1 MNNTAFY
8 PADIL
13 LPKCEYN
20 KWSVVACDQFTS
32 EPEYWHKTAEIVGDA
47 PSAFNMVL
55 PEAFLSKD
63 NAEKTD
69 AINRTM
75 TDYLNDGI
83 FKEYKDAMIFVERT
97 LPKGKVRY
105 GIIGA
110 VDLKEYDFSVG
121 SKSLIRATEGTV
133 LERIPPRV
141 EVRRNAP
148 LELPHIMLLIDDIER
163 TVIEPLKNA
172 ELTVLYDF
180 ELMQGGGHLKGSL
193 IPKEIQDNILNAI
206 SSLKEK
212 AGDEPLLFAVGDGNH
227 SLATARTCYLNAPN
241 ELNRY
246 ALVEVVNVHDEALE
260 FEPIYRVLFNVDTED
275 FITKL
280 NAEFTEGPKT
290 VKWYTKNNEGE
301 VYTSGL
307 TVGSLQP
314 FIDNYIKENPEV
326 VCDYIHGIEST
337 LSLCKEDGRIGLIFD
352 GMDKGELFPF
362 VSSKGS
368 LPRKTFS
375 MGEAESKRYYCEA
388 RKIKQT

>member
-1 MNNTAFY
+1 MNNIGFY
-8 PADIL
+8 PAEIL
-13 LPKCEYN
+13 LPKCDYG

-32 EPEYWHKTAEIVGDA
+32 EPEYWRETAKITENV
-47 PSAFNMVL
+47 PSTYNLVL
-55 PEAFLSKD
+55 PEAFLSSD
-63 NAEKTD
+63 NSERID
-69 AINRTM
+69 SINREM
-75 TDYLNDGI
+75 AKYLDEGL
-83 FKEYKDAMIFVERT
+83 FEEYKDAMIFVERT

-141 EVRRNAP
+141 EIRRDAP
-148 LELPHIMLLIDDIER
+148 LELPHIMLLIDDIKK

-193 IPKEIQDNILNAI
+193 IPKEMQDNILSAI
-206 SSLKEK
+206 CDLKEK
-212 AGDEPLLFAVGDGNH
+212 AGDDPLLFAVGDGNH
-227 SLATARTCYLNAPN
+227 SLATARTCYLNDPT

-246 ALVEVVNVHDEALE
+246 ALVEVVNIHDQALE

-275 FITKL
+275 FIAKL
-280 NAEFTEGPKT
+280 NSEFTDGPKT
-290 VKWYTKNNEGE
+290 IEWFTKDKKGE
-301 VYTSGL
+301 VHTSGL

-314 FIDNYIKENPEV
+314 FIDRYIKENPDV

-337 LSLCKEDGRIGLIFD
+337 LSLCKEGNRIGLIFD
-352 GMDKGELFPF
+352 GMDKSELFPF
-362 VSSKGS
+362 VCEKGS

-388 RKIKQT
+388 RKIK

>member
-1 MNNTAFY
+1 MNNTGFKA
-8 PADIL
+8 ADIL
-13 LPKCEYN
+13 LPRDNFE

-32 EPEYWHKTAEIVGDA
+32 EPEYWEETEKNSKGA
-47 PSAFNMVL
+47 PSAYNLIL
-55 PEAFLSKD
+55 PEAYLSSD
-63 NAEKTD
+63 NSSRINAINAEMAKYTE
-69 AINRTM
+69 
-75 TDYLNDGI
+75 DGI
-83 FKEYKDAMIFVERT
+83 FAEYKDAMIFVERT

-105 GIIGA
+105 GIVGA

-141 EVRRNAP
+141 EIRRDAP

-163 TVIEPLKNA
+163 TVIEPLKKA

-180 ELMQGGGHLKGSL
+180 ELMQGGGHIKGSL
-193 IPKEIQDNILNAI
+193 IPAEMQEKILSALTE
-206 SSLKEK
+206 LKEK
-212 AGDEPLLFAVGDGNH
+212 AGEAPLLFAVGDGNH
-227 SLATARTCYLNAPN
+227 SLATARTCYLNEPN
-241 ELNRY
+241 DLNRY

-280 NAEFTEGPKT
+280 NEEFTSGTKT
-290 VKWYTKNNEGE
+290 IKWYAKDSEGE
-301 VYTSGL
+301 VHTNGL

-314 FIDNYIKENPEV
+314 FIDSYIKENPQV
-326 VCDYIHGIEST
+326 VCDYIHGIDST
-337 LSLCKEDGRIGLIFD
+337 LNLSKEENRIGLIFD
-352 GMDKGELFPF
+352 GMDKSELFPF
-362 VSSKGS
+362 VCEKGS

-388 RKIKQT
+388 RKIK

>member
-1 MNNTAFY
+1 MNNTGFY
-8 PADIL
+8 PADIM
-13 LPKCEYN
+13 LPKCNYET
-20 KWSVVACDQFTS
+20 WSVVACDQFTS
-32 EPEYWHKTAEIVGDA
+32 EPEYWNKTDKITENV
-47 PSAFNMVL
+47 PSTYNLVL
-55 PEAFLSKD
+55 PEAFLTAD
-63 NAEKTD
+63 NSEKIN
-69 AINRTM
+69 AINTNM
-75 TDYLNDGI
+75 AKYLDDGL
-83 FKEYKDAMIFVERT
+83 FEEYKDAMIFVERT

-141 EVRRNAP
+141 EIRKDAP
-148 LELPHIMLLIDDIER
+148 LELPHIMLLIDDIEK

-172 ELTVLYDF
+172 DLEVLYDF
-180 ELMQGGGHLKGSL
+180 ELMQGGGHLRGSL
-193 IPKEIQDNILNAI
+193 IPKKIQNKIFVAIAQLKKKSGDN
-206 SSLKEK
+206 
-212 AGDEPLLFAVGDGNH
+212 PLLFAVGDGNH
-227 SLATARTCYLNAPN
+227 SLATARTCYLNEPS

-246 ALVEVVNVHDEALE
+246 ALVEVVNIHDEALE

-290 VKWYTKNNEGE
+290 IEWFTKDSKGK
-301 VYTSGL
+301 VHTSGL

-314 FIDNYIKENPEV
+314 FIDNYIKEHPEV
-326 VCDYIHGIEST
+326 ICDYIHGVEST
-337 LSLCKEDGRIGLIFD
+337 LTLCKEEKRIGLIFD
-352 GMDKGELFPF
+352 GMDKTELFPF
-362 VSSKGS
+362 VCEKGS

-388 RKIKQT
+388 RKIK

>member
-1 MNNTAFY
+1 MNNTGFY

-13 LPKCEYN
+13 LPECEYE

-32 EPEYWHKTAEIVGDA
+32 EPEYWHNTAEITKNV
-47 PSAFNMVL
+47 PSAYKLVL
-55 PEAFLSKD
+55 PEAFLASDNSKHI
-63 NAEKTD
+63 ES
-69 AINRTM
+69 INSEM
-75 TDYLNDGI
+75 SKYLSNDL

-97 LPKGKVRY
+97 LPKGKIRY

-141 EVRRNAP
+141 EIRRDAP

-172 ELTVLYDF
+172 NLKVLYNF

-193 IPKEIQDNILNAI
+193 IPKEMQESILSAV
-206 SSLKEK
+206 SALKEK
-212 AGDEPLLFAVGDGNH
+212 AGEDPLLFAVGDGNH
-227 SLATARTCYLNAPN
+227 SLATARTCYLNDPT

-246 ALVEVVNVHDEALE
+246 ALVEVVNIHDEALE

-275 FITKL
+275 FISKL
-280 NAEFTEGPKT
+280 STEFTEGNKT
-290 VKWYTKNNEGE
+290 VKWYTKDGKGE
-301 VYTSGL
+301 VHTSGL

-314 FIDNYIKENPEV
+314 FIDAYIKENPDV
-326 VCDYIHGIEST
+326 VCDYIHGVEST
-337 LSLCKEDGRIGLIFD
+337 LALCKADNRIGLIFD
-352 GMDKGELFPF
+352 GMDKSELFPF
-362 VSSKGS
+362 VCEKGS

-388 RKIKQT
+388 RKIK

>member
-1 MNNTAFY
+1 MNNIGFY

-32 EPEYWHKTAEIVGDA
+32 EPEYWHRTAKITQNS
-47 PSAFNMVL
+47 PSAYNLVL
-55 PEAFLSKD
+55 PEAFLSAD
-63 NAEKTD
+63 NSDKID
-69 AINRTM
+69 SINREM
-75 TDYLNDGI
+75 AKYLDEGL
-83 FKEYKDAMIFVERT
+83 FEEYKDAMIFVERT
-97 LPKGKVRY
+97 LPRGKVRY

-110 VDLKEYDFSVG
+110 VDLEEYDFRVG

-141 EVRRNAP
+141 EIRRDAP

-163 TVIEPLKNA
+163 TVIEPLKNTD
-172 ELTVLYDF
+172 LTVLYDF

-193 IPKEIQDNILNAI
+193 IPKEMQPDILSAI
-206 SSLKEK
+206 SKLKEQ
-212 AGDEPLLFAVGDGNH
+212 AGEDPLLFAVGDGNH
-227 SLATARTCYLNAPN
+227 SLATARTCYQNEPT

-246 ALVEVVNVHDEALE
+246 ALVEVVNIHDEALE
-260 FEPIYRVLFNVDTED
+260 FEPIYRVLFNVDTDD
-275 FITKL
+275 FLAKL
-280 NAEFTEGPKT
+280 SAEFKEGPKRIE
-290 VKWYTKNNEGE
+290 WYTKDGKGE
-301 VYTSGL
+301 VHTSGL

-314 FIDNYIKENPEV
+314 FIDNYIKQNPEV
-326 VCDYIHGIEST
+326 VCDYIHGVEST
-337 LSLCKEDGRIGLIFD
+337 LSLCKEENRVGLIFD

-362 VSSKGS
+362 VCEKGS

-388 RKIKQT
+388 RKIK

>member
-1 MNNTAFY
+1 MNSIGFY

-13 LPKCEYN
+13 LPECEYE
-20 KWSVVACDQFTS
+20 KWSAVACDQFTS
-32 EPEYWHKTAEIVGDA
+32 EPQYWEETAKITEGV
-47 PSAFNMVL
+47 PSTFKLIL
-55 PEAFLSKD
+55 PEAYLSTD
-63 NAEKTD
+63 NSVRID
-69 AINRTM
+69 SINGEM
-75 TDYLNDGI
+75 AKYMDDGL

-97 LPKGKVRY
+97 LPEGMVRY

-110 VDLKEYDFSVG
+110 IDLKEYDFSVG

-141 EVRRNAP
+141 EIRKDAP

-172 ELTVLYDF
+172 DLTVIYDF

-193 IPKEIQDNILNAI
+193 IPKEIQTNIMDALQH
-206 SSLKEK
+206 LKNT

-227 SLATARTCYLNAPN
+227 SLATARTCYLNNPT

-246 ALVEVVNVHDEALE
+246 ALVEVVNIHDDALE
-260 FEPIYRVLFNVDTED
+260 FEPIYRVLFNVDTDD

-280 NAEFTEGPKT
+280 NAEFTDGAKT
-290 VKWYTKNNEGE
+290 IEWYTKDGNGE
-301 VYTSGL
+301 VHTNGL

-314 FIDNYIKENPEV
+314 FIDKYIRENPDV
-326 VCDYIHGIEST
+326 VCDYIHGVEST
-337 LSLCKEDGRIGLIFD
+337 LTLCKEENRVGLIFD
-352 GMDKGELFPF
+352 GMNKGELFPF
-362 VSSKGS
+362 VCEKGS

-375 MGEAESKRYYCEA
+375 MGEAASKRYYCEA
-388 RKIKQT
+388 RRIK